1 MEMTIYSQNY
11 VTKEVK
17 AYQKQLGKAVN
28 VNLNDLKG
36 VKSLE
41 VVTFEGYKNVL
52 GDFSPL
58 LIVKDIE
65 GNFYNVHMEDAQCR
79 RSRHV
84 WRRYHSICHMEGLQM
99 GKYSCQCQLFP
110 PVRA

>member
-1 MEMTIYSQNY
+1 MTIYSQNY

-65 GNFYNVHMEDAQCR
+65 GNFYNVHMEEMNVR
-79 RSRHV
+79 NWKSN
-84 WRRYHSICHMEGLQM
+84 L
-99 GKYSCQCQLFP
+99 YSKMKQYNVFIKDLFDSL
-110 PVRA
+110 VIKF

>member
-65 GNFYNVHMEDAQCR
+65 GNFYNVHMEEMNVR
-79 RSRHV
+79 NWKSN
-84 WRRYHSICHMEGLQM
+84 L
-99 GKYSCQCQLFP
+99 YSKMKQYNVFIKDLFDSL
-110 PVRA
+110 VIKF